1 MVKESIHIT
10 LKIELVPIEQDGV
23 HIFIRARINGK
34 PARFLVDTGA
44 SRTVLDQKRVLRFL
58 KAEEAK
64 FEKLEAASA
73 GLGTSTMESHTIVL
87 RSLSFSRL
95 VLKDYKTAVL
105 ALNHVNQSYSV
116 LKMKKIDG
124 VIWEAVRVRALREV
138 DRAAVERPEVNP
150 PVGPVCEQQV
160 QGTASRAQVIARTKL
175 RTTALKRFLNRV
187 VQIEVKRSGAGS
199 CHDLILGS
207 VVIARI

>member
-105 ALNHVNQSYSV
+105 DLNHVNQSYSV

-124 VIWEAVRVRALREV
+124 VIGGDLLHRLGAVIDYGKE
-138 DRAAVERPEVNP
+138 E
-150 PVGPVCEQQV
+150 
-160 QGTASRAQVIARTKL
+160 I
-175 RTTALKRFLNRV
+175 RFR
-187 VQIEVKRSGAGS
+187 
-199 CHDLILGS
+199 
-207 VVIARI
+207 